1 MTIEKSNI
9 KVSIIVPVYNVELYL
24 EKCLLSLVNQTLK
37 EIEILVV
44 NDGSKDNSQQIIE
57 DFQQKYPEKIFGF
70 IKENGGLSDARNFGI
85 DRAKG
90 QYFGFVDSDDYV
102 SESMFEEMYN
112 LAEIHN
118 AEMAICNLQKVDE
131 NGNVTQKLTQL
142 PNFSEKIILED
153 NLSVFS
159 DISYF
164 ACNKL
169 FRKDLFNEK
178 RFKKGVHFED
188 IELIPQLLLQCNI
201 LVFTSNYH
209 YQYLERQDS
218 ISKSHTMKGLD
229 ILNAVETVELAF
241 NKSRFSNQ
249 KTALTN
255 FQILEGVYTFLAYLA
270 FVKKDEDFYKM
281 SQVLDDFVRIKGL
294 KIKDILQFNRFG
306 KNYLLSLPLKKKLYY
321 LLYFFGFKGIIRR
334 LMNRN

>member
-1 MTIEKSNI
+1 MMSDFSF

-24 EKCLLSLVNQTLK
+24 EKCLSSLVGQTLK
-37 EIEILVV
+37 EIEIIVV
-44 NDGSKDNSQQIIE
+44 NDGSEDHSQQIIE
-57 DFQQKYPEKIFGF
+57 DFQQKYPDKVFGF
-70 IKENGGLSDARNFGI
+70 VKENGGLSDARNFGI

-90 QYFGFVDSDDYV
+90 QYFGFVDSDDHV
-102 SESMFEEMYN
+102 SETMFQEMYD
-112 LAEIHN
+112 LAEKHN
-118 AEMAICNLQKVDE
+118 AEMAICNLRKVDE
-131 NGNVTQKLTQL
+131 LGNITQKLTQL
-142 PNFSEKIILED
+142 PGFSEKIILED

-169 FRKDLFNEK
+169 FQRDLFNGK

-188 IELIPQLLLQCNI
+188 IELIPQLLLECRI
-201 LVFTSNYH
+201 LTFTPNFH

-229 ILNAVETVELAF
+229 ILNAVETVEEAF
-241 NKSRFSNQ
+241 LRSRFSDQ
-249 KTALTN
+249 KKALYN

-281 SQVLDDFVRIKGL
+281 SRSFDDFIRSKGL

-321 LLYFFGFKGIIRR
+321 LLYFFGFKGLIRK
-334 LMNRN
+334 LVITN

>member
-1 MTIEKSNI
+1 MNSELPI

-37 EIEILVV
+37 GIEILVI

-57 DFQQKYPEKIFGF
+57 YFQQKYPDQVFGF

-85 DRAKG
+85 DKAKG
-90 QYFGFVDSDDYV
+90 RYLGFVDSDDYV
-102 SESMFEEMYN
+102 SETMFEEMYN
-112 LAEIHN
+112 LAEKHQ
-118 AEMAICNLQKVDE
+118 AEIAICNLQKVDE
-131 NGNVTQKLTQL
+131 NGNVAQKLTQL
-142 PNFSEKIILED
+142 PGFSEKIILD
-153 NLSVFS
+153 NHLSVFS

-178 RFKKGVHFED
+178 RFKKGIHFED
-188 IELIPQLLLQCNI
+188 IELIPQLLLECKV
-201 LVFTSNYH
+201 LVFTPNFH

-218 ISKSHTMKGLD
+218 ISKSHTMRGLD
-229 ILNAVETVELAF
+229 ILKAVETVEQSFL
-241 NKSRFSNQ
+241 KSRFSNQ
-249 KTALTN
+249 KNALKN

-281 SQVLDDFVRIKGL
+281 SQVLDDFIVSKGL
-294 KIKDILQFNRFG
+294 KTKEILQFNRFG

-334 LMNRN
+334 LISRN

>member
-1 MTIEKSNI
+1 MINPENLF

-24 EKCLLSLVNQTLK
+24 EKCLLSLVNQTLR

-44 NDGSKDNSQQIIE
+44 NDGSQDQSQKII
-57 DFQQKYPEKIFGF
+57 DKFQQEYPDRIFGF
-70 IKENGGLSDARNFGI
+70 MKENGGLSDARNFGI

-90 QYFGFVDSDDYV
+90 KYLGFVDSDDYV
-102 SESMFEEMYN
+102 SEMMFEEMYN
-112 LAEIHN
+112 LAEKYN

-142 PNFSEKIILED
+142 SNFPEKIVLEN

-169 FRKDLFNEK
+169 FRRELFQDK
-178 RFKKGVHFED
+178 RFKKGIHFED
-188 IELIPQLLLQCNI
+188 IELIPQLLLQCQT
-201 LVFTSNYH
+201 LAFTPNYH

-229 ILNAVETVELAF
+229 ILKAVETVSKKF
-241 NKSRFSNQ
+241 NQSQFSNQ
-249 KTALTN
+249 LEALKG

-270 FVKKDEDFYKM
+270 FVKDAGDFDKM
-281 SQVLDDFVRIKGL
+281 SQELDTFIKTNGL
-294 KIKDILQFNRFG
+294 KIKDILQYKRFG
-306 KNYLLSLPLKKKLYY
+306 RNYLLSLPLKKKIYY
-321 LLYFFGFKGIIRR
+321 TLSLLR
-334 LMNRN
+334 LKKLVRLLIN